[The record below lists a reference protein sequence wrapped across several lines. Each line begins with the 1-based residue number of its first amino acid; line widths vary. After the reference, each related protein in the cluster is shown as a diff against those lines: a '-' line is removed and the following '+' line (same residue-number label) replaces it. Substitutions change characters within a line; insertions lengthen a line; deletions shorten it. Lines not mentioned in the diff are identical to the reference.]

1 MCIII
6 HNKNMDKL
14 TKSPRLNYLLGEM
27 GIFTPYDVVNH
38 LPHRYDD
45 YSYSDETSI
54 KDKQRIVLFGK
65 VISVPKSLPS
75 RGVSII
81 TFDFMSHANRY
92 YKVVFFNQQYLL
104 KTVKI
109 NEEYSLIGTFSLKRN
124 EVDGQ
129 KIIKGEVPNEERL
142 KPIYS
147 LPREFQ
153 NYLFANLALKS
164 LNELKGKIFSLV
176 PYDYL
181 NKYRLANKE
190 HALIW
195 AHHPR
200 NYEEIKQA
208 LRHLKYEEALLF
220 SLKNQLIRESNKS
233 LSKIKKEPIDL
244 DICQPFLDTLP
255 YQLTDDQKTA
265 SEEIINDMN
274 QSGLMYRLIQGDV
287 GTGKTLVS
295 FVALYANHLRGD
307 QGALMAPTD
316 ALARQHY
323 ANAQKIFK
331 DTKLKIALLLGSTP
345 ASEKK
350 QIKDDLREGYIDIII
365 GTHALFSK
373 DVQYSSLGL
382 VVIDEQHR
390 FGVNQRI
397 ALASKGDHAD
407 LLMMSATPIPRS
419 LALTLYG
426 DLDISTLYTFPSL
439 KRDVKTMIFKS
450 DNERIFKAVD
460 YALTNDKQAYVI
472 APLIDFSEDGRFSV
486 DQLYAKYTFR
496 YRGAVGLLHGRM
508 KQEEKEEALDK
519 FYKGEIKI
527 LVSTQ
532 VVEVGIDVK
541 KANTMVIYD
550 ATHFG
555 LASLHQLR
563 GRIGRDGSPSYCILV
578 SNEDDA
584 DKLDILTR
592 SEDGFVIAEEDMKQR
607 GPGELAGLKQSGI
620 PDFAFLNVVDDYK
633 IFVVARDDA
642 KEIIKNKDNKNY
654 QWIIK
659 YATSLINQED
669 IKKA

>member
-1 MCIII
+1 
-6 HNKNMDKL
+6 MDKL

-27 GIFTPYDVVNH
+27 GIFTPYDVINH

-54 KDKQRIVLFGK
+54 ADKARVVLLGK
-65 VISVPKSLPS
+65 PISIPKLV
-75 RGVSII
+75 RAKGVTVL
-81 TFDFMSHANRY
+81 TFDFMSRNRKY
-92 YKVVFFNQQYLL
+92 YKVVFFNQPYLA
-104 KTVKI
+104 KSVKI
-109 NEEYSLIGTFSLKRN
+109 DEEYSIIGIFNLKRN
-124 EVDGQ
+124 EIDGQ
-129 KIIKGEVPNEERL
+129 KILKGEVPIAERL
-142 KPIYS
+142 KPVYS

-153 NYLFANLALKS
+153 NYLFANLAIKS
-164 LNELKGKIFSLV
+164 LNELAGRIYPLI
-176 PYDYL
+176 PNDYL
-181 NKYRLANKE
+181 NKYRLISKE
-190 HALIW
+190 QALNW
-195 AHHPR
+195 AHHPTD
-200 NYEEIKQA
+200 YKQVQQA

-220 SLKNQLIRESNKS
+220 SLKNQLIRDNNKS

-244 DICQPFLDTLP
+244 DICEPFLSSLP
-255 YQLTDDQKTA
+255 YKLTEDQVTA
-265 SEEIINDMN
+265 CKEIIEDMN
-274 QSGLMYRLIQGDV
+274 GSGLMYRLLQGDV

-295 FVALYANHLRGD
+295 FVALFANYLRGD

-323 ANAQKIFK
+323 ANALKLFK
-331 DTKLKIALLLGSTP
+331 DTKVKITLLLGSTP

-373 DVQYSSLGL
+373 GVDYSSLGL
-382 VVIDEQHR
+382 VIIDEQHR

-397 ALASKGDHAD
+397 ALANKGDHAD

-426 DLDISTLYTFPSL
+426 DLDISTLYTFPST
-439 KRDVKTMIFKS
+439 KRDVKTLILNS
-450 DNERIFKAVD
+450 DSERIFKAVD
-460 YALTNDKQAYVI
+460 LALSNDKQVYVI
-472 APLIDFSEDGRFSV
+472 APLIDFSEDGRFSTE
-486 DQLYAKYTFR
+486 QLYAKYAFR
-496 YRGAVGLLHGRM
+496 YRSAVGLLHGKM
-508 KQEEKEEALDK
+508 KQEEKEEVLEK
-519 FYKGEIKI
+519 FYNGEIKI

-563 GRIGRDGSPSYCILV
+563 GRIGRDGTPSYCILV
-578 SNEDDA
+578 SNDDDT
-584 DKLDILTR
+584 DKLDILTK

-607 GPGELAGLKQSGI
+607 GPGELTGVRQSGI
-620 PDFAFLNVVDDYK
+620 PDFAFLNIVDDYK

-642 KEIIKNKDNKNY
+642 KEILKNRDDKKY
-654 QWIIK
+654 QWLIK
-659 YATSLINQED
+659 HATTLINQEN